1 MELIIVISTL
11 IKSMHKLA
19 GTKDGVV
26 QTGTVNLHFLI
37 PGTSEP
43 ITATVSELYMLY
55 CEVPDN
61 IYTPPLQKGME
72 IPQEVRGGGSQRP
85 NHLNE

>member
-1 MELIIVISTL
+1 
-11 IKSMHKLA
+11 MHQLA

-43 ITATVSELYMLY
+43 ISATVSALYIVY
-55 CEVPDN
+55 CVVPEN
-61 IYTPPLQKGME
+61 LPTPPTEETGNSS
-72 IPQEVRGGGSQRP
+72 GGGGWGVSKTKAFK
-85 NHLNE
+85 